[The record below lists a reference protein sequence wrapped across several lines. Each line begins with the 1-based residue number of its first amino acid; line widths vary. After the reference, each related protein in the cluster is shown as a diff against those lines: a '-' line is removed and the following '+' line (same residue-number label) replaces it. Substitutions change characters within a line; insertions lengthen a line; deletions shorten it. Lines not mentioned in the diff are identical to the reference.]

1 MRSVPSLL
9 VLLYPLVAT
18 PALAGPW
25 LREEGKGFRSTS
37 VSASYFYDLSQ
48 STYLEYGWRDDLT
61 LGLDITTSQ
70 SRFGELKGSG
80 TLFLRLPLG
89 TPGDTGRW
97 AYDLGLGAS
106 WRGELVS
113 PHIKAGLSWGR
124 GFTKGDRNGWLTVD
138 ASLKWDFGLAE
149 QEIKIDST
157 AGFDFTDLTSAMV
170 QLFVTTTP
178 TTTSVSLA
186 PSVILSPDWAK
197 HRIQIGTETPID
209 RPEDTL
215 LKLGLWREF

>member
-1 MRSVPSLL
+1 MRSVLILL
-9 VLLYPLVAT
+9 LLLYL
-18 PALAGPW
+18 PAAAPAVAGPW
-25 LREEGKGFRSTS
+25 LREKGKGFRATS
-37 VSASYFYDLSQ
+37 VSASYSYDLSQ

-61 LGLDITTSQ
+61 LGLDILTSQ
-70 SRFGELKGSG
+70 SRFGELSGSG

-89 TPGDTGRW
+89 SPGERGRW

-106 WRGELVS
+106 WQGELVS
-113 PHIKAGLSWGR
+113 PHLKAGLSWGR

-149 QEIKIDST
+149 REIKIDST
-157 AGFDFTDLTSAMV
+157 AGFDFSALTTAMV
-170 QLFVTTTP
+170 QLFVTNTP
-178 TTTSVSLA
+178 TTTAVRVA
-186 PSVILSPDWAK
+186 PSVVLSPEWAK
-197 HRIQIGTETPID
+197 YRFQIGSEIPVD